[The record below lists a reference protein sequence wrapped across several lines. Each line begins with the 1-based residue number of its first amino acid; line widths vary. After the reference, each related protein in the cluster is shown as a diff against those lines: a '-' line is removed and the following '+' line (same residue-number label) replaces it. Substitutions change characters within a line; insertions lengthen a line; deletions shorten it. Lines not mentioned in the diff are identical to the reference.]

1 MNYNLEEFKLLYK
14 QAFCLELTDEQSEV
28 KARALL
34 SLYKAVYGS
43 PDLTLEQHEHRS
55 NKH

>member
-1 MNYNLEEFKLLYK
+1 MNYNIEEFKLLYK
-14 QAFCLELTDEQSEV
+14 QAFCVELTDEQSEV

-43 PDLTLEQHEHRS
+43 PDLTLKQYENRNS
-55 NKH
+55 D